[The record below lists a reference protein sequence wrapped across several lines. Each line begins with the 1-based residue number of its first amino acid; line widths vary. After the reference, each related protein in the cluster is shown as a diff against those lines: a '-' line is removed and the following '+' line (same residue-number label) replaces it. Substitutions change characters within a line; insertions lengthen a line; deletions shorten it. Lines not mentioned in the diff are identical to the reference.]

1 MEPALRNLLFCEA
14 VVPAPASRFN
24 CYGVFT
30 DLFSSTFPV
39 NQPRFTILTSWT
51 GATGFHIQVIKMLN
65 PAKSMV
71 LHQSPEMYFTL
82 EHESQTCHI
91 QVDINQAVFT
101 EPGAY
106 VFQVYL
112 DGRLLAEHRLNYHR
126 K

>member
-1 MEPALRNLLFCEA
+1 MEPVLRNLLFCEA
-14 VVPAPASRFN
+14 VVPATASRFN

-30 DLFSSTFPV
+30 ELFSATFPV
-39 NQPRFTILTSWT
+39 THPRFSILTSWT
-51 GATGFHIQVIKMLN
+51 GALGFHVQVLKMLN

-82 EHESQTCHI
+82 EQETQTVHVQC
-91 QVDINQAVFT
+91 DINQAVFT

-112 DGRLLAEHRLNYHR
+112 DSRLFTEHRLNYHR